1 MNSLNRRDA
10 LKSGLF
16 GAAAAAG
23 TMLGAGAAEAKPASQ
38 AKDYKFDFV
47 VVGAGC
53 AGLSAA
59 LEAADQGA
67 TVAVLEKMGMPF
79 GNTIYAGG
87 IFNATNTY
95 VQKEQG
101 LTDTVDAFY
110 EDMMKVS
117 QGRGDPQLTRVYADE
132 SAGAVQWLHDRVGI
146 NFKKIVKE
154 VWPGLVRGHVVD
166 GPKKPG
172 GAQLITQLLEQVKKN
187 PKIKFFTN
195 TKVIELLKTPTL
207 ECTGVRAVSK
217 TEGEVVF
224 HAKGGV
230 LMATGG
236 FHANK
241 EMVCKYMGGGV
252 AWMPLRGS
260 PYLMGENVELTRPF
274 FPYYMNMDQFH
285 GGPIHAQTQANPST
299 LVNYGVIVGTNGD
312 RIINEAKTYV
322 EMAKELPV
330 ITRNNLAYIVID
342 SAVLENDT
350 VATRLDRYRAKK
362 APVYQADTYAELA
375 KQMGGRPRSLYQD
388 DGRLQRSREVRE
400 GRSPHTGQYA
410 QGAAPGCQGSVPRAS
425 LLRRHDCH
433 LRRPEDQRQRT
444 GSQCRAATGSGAVR
458 SRQCYRRTVLL
469 ELHRRLSADGRGYF
483 RPPCRSGCG
492 RPRQG
497 KGCQE
502 GLMHLRKMRSN
513 G

>member
-1 MNSLNRRDA
+1 MQFVA

-154 VWPGLVRGHVVD
+154 VWP
-166 GPKKPG
+166 
-172 GAQLITQLLEQVKKN
+172 AQ
-187 PKIKFFTN
+187 
-195 TKVIELLKTPTL
+195 
-207 ECTGVRAVSK
+207 
-217 TEGEVVF
+217 
-224 HAKGGV
+224 
-230 LMATGG
+230 
-236 FHANK
+236 
-241 EMVCKYMGGGV
+241 
-252 AWMPLRGS
+252 
-260 PYLMGENVELTRPF
+260 
-274 FPYYMNMDQFH
+274 
-285 GGPIHAQTQANPST
+285 
-299 LVNYGVIVGTNGD
+299 
-312 RIINEAKTYV
+312 
-322 EMAKELPV
+322 
-330 ITRNNLAYIVID
+330 
-342 SAVLENDT
+342 
-350 VATRLDRYRAKK
+350 
-362 APVYQADTYAELA
+362 
-375 KQMGGRPRSLYQD
+375 
-388 DGRLQRSREVRE
+388 
-400 GRSPHTGQYA
+400 
-410 QGAAPGCQGSVPRAS
+410 
-425 LLRRHDCH
+425 
-433 LRRPEDQRQRT
+433 
-444 GSQCRAATGSGAVR
+444 QC
-458 SRQCYRRTVLL
+458 L
-469 ELHRRLSADGRGYF
+469 
-483 RPPCRSGCG
+483 
-492 RPRQG
+492 
-497 KGCQE
+497 
-502 GLMHLRKMRSN
+502 
-513 G
+513 

>member
-132 SAGAVQWLHDRVGI
+132 SAGAMQWLHDRVGI

-375 KQMGGRPRSLYQD
+375 KQMGVDPEVFTKTMEGYNEAVKSGKAAALTPGNTLKEPRLVVKAPFLALPFSGGMTATFGGPKINAKGQVLNAEQQPVPGLY
-388 DGRLQRSREVRE
+388 
-400 GRSPHTGQYA
+400 
-410 QGAAPGCQGSVPRAS
+410 AAGNAIGGLFYWNYIV
-425 LLRRHDCH
+425 
-433 LRRPEDQRQRT
+433 
-444 GSQCRAATGSGAVR
+444 GSQLTAAVIFGRHAAQDAAARAKAKGAKK
-458 SRQCYRRTVLL
+458 
-469 ELHRRLSADGRGYF
+469 A
-483 RPPCRSGCG
+483 
-492 RPRQG
+492 
-497 KGCQE
+497 
-502 GLMHLRKMRSN
+502 
-513 G
+513 

>member
-1 MNSLNRRDA
+1 MISSWSVQAVRAFPQRSKLLIRAPRLPSLKNGHA
-10 LKSGLF
+10 
-16 GAAAAAG
+16 
-23 TMLGAGAAEAKPASQ
+23 
-38 AKDYKFDFV
+38 
-47 VVGAGC
+47 
-53 AGLSAA
+53 
-59 LEAADQGA
+59 
-67 TVAVLEKMGMPF
+67 F

-285 GGPIHAQTQANPST
+285 GGPIHAQTQANRLPSS
-299 LVNYGVIVGTNGD
+299 
-312 RIINEAKTYV
+312 
-322 EMAKELPV
+322 
-330 ITRNNLAYIVID
+330 ITA
-342 SAVLENDT
+342 
-350 VATRLDRYRAKK
+350 
-362 APVYQADTYAELA
+362 
-375 KQMGGRPRSLYQD
+375 
-388 DGRLQRSREVRE
+388 
-400 GRSPHTGQYA
+400 
-410 QGAAPGCQGSVPRAS
+410 
-425 LLRRHDCH
+425 
-433 LRRPEDQRQRT
+433 
-444 GSQCRAATGSGAVR
+444 
-458 SRQCYRRTVLL
+458 
-469 ELHRRLSADGRGYF
+469 
-483 RPPCRSGCG
+483 
-492 RPRQG
+492 
-497 KGCQE
+497 
-502 GLMHLRKMRSN
+502 
-513 G
+513 

>member
-217 TEGEVVF
+217 
-224 HAKGGV
+224 
-230 LMATGG
+230 LS
-236 FHANK
+236 
-241 EMVCKYMGGGV
+241 
-252 AWMPLRGS
+252 L
-260 PYLMGENVELTRPF
+260 
-274 FPYYMNMDQFH
+274 
-285 GGPIHAQTQANPST
+285 IH
-299 LVNYGVIVGTNGD
+299 I
-312 RIINEAKTYV
+312 
-322 EMAKELPV
+322 
-330 ITRNNLAYIVID
+330 
-342 SAVLENDT
+342 
-350 VATRLDRYRAKK
+350 
-362 APVYQADTYAELA
+362 
-375 KQMGGRPRSLYQD
+375 
-388 DGRLQRSREVRE
+388 
-400 GRSPHTGQYA
+400 
-410 QGAAPGCQGSVPRAS
+410 
-425 LLRRHDCH
+425 
-433 LRRPEDQRQRT
+433 
-444 GSQCRAATGSGAVR
+444 
-458 SRQCYRRTVLL
+458 
-469 ELHRRLSADGRGYF
+469 
-483 RPPCRSGCG
+483 
-492 RPRQG
+492 
-497 KGCQE
+497 
-502 GLMHLRKMRSN
+502 
-513 G
+513 

>member
-132 SAGAVQWLHDRVGI
+132 SASAVQWLHDRVGI

-285 GGPIHAQTQANPST
+285 GGPIHA
-299 LVNYGVIVGTNGD
+299 
-312 RIINEAKTYV
+312 
-322 EMAKELPV
+322 
-330 ITRNNLAYIVID
+330 
-342 SAVLENDT
+342 
-350 VATRLDRYRAKK
+350 
-362 APVYQADTYAELA
+362 
-375 KQMGGRPRSLYQD
+375 
-388 DGRLQRSREVRE
+388 
-400 GRSPHTGQYA
+400 
-410 QGAAPGCQGSVPRAS
+410 
-425 LLRRHDCH
+425 
-433 LRRPEDQRQRT
+433 
-444 GSQCRAATGSGAVR
+444 
-458 SRQCYRRTVLL
+458 
-469 ELHRRLSADGRGYF
+469 
-483 RPPCRSGCG
+483 
-492 RPRQG
+492 
-497 KGCQE
+497 
-502 GLMHLRKMRSN
+502 
-513 G
+513 